1 MDNFKLLIVDDEEK
15 FIEVLKDR
23 LTRKGLNVKAVTSGI
38 EAIKLIEEEEF
49 DVALFDIMMDKMDG
63 LELLDKTKKIQP
75 NIEVVM
81 ITGYGTIES
90 AIEAMRMGAYD
101 YLSKPVNPIE
111 LELVLKRAAE
121 KKRLQGYNE
130 SLVENIKLISD
141 KKEIIGESQVMLNLK
156 YMIEKVADSHLPVLI
171 LGESGT
177 GKDLVANALHYK
189 SCRRD
194 KPFIPINAGAI
205 PGELLESELF
215 GHVKGAFT
223 GAHANKKGLVEIAN
237 GGTLFLD
244 EIGDMDPALQVKLL
258 RFLDTGEFRPVGGT
272 MTKKTTVR
280 VVTATNKNLEEAIC
294 NGKFREDLFYRLSVV
309 TIPVPPL
316 RERGND
322 ILILANYFLDKNS
335 NNKKELREETKKFL
349 LDYDF
354 PGNVRELANFIDR
367 GVLLSKGNEIYPRDL
382 LPNLNNNENRQQ
394 KYISL
399 DDVEKEHIIDI
410 LRLTDWNKPEAA
422 KMLKIGLR
430 TLYRKI
436 EKYKLEP

>member
-399 DDVEKEHIIDI
+399 DDVEKEHIMDI
-410 LRLTDWNKPEAA
+410 LKITDWNKPEAA